1 MAMIEEPLGT
11 VDRREY
17 GTLRVTFADV
27 TGGDAV
33 ASAVTFRFRDGLE
46 GDVVE
51 VESPAG
57 SITEVSDNVWTC
69 RHRFMVAGRCFVE
82 AEATAGLGAI
92 VAGWVMVRPSAFD

>member
-1 MAMIEEPLGT
+1 MIEEPLGT

-27 TGGDAV
+27 TGGEAV

-51 VESPAG
+51 VESPNGA
-57 SITEVSDNVWTC
+57 ITEEAPNVWTC
-69 RHRFMVAGRCFVE
+69 RHRFMVSGRCFVE

-92 VAGWVMVRPSAFD
+92 TAGWVLVRPSAFD